1 MEPKNMFGKCF
12 NRSGG
17 VYSID
22 LINYRLLEN
31 SCIKKKQ
38 PKKEMHTN
46 ISLMK
51 LHCIY
56 SIENKF

>member
-1 MEPKNMFGKCF
+1 MFGKCF

-31 SCIKKKQ
+31 SCIKKKTT
-38 PKKEMHTN
+38 KERNAHKYFLNEIT
-46 ISLMK
+46 
-51 LHCIY
+51 LHIFY
-56 SIENKF
+56 RK